1 MGFMQIFG
9 ISVAIFLWIRSILN
23 FRRKK
28 IPFAEFLLWSA
39 IWGGMILI
47 GVLPWTASFIANLL
61 GVGRGV
67 DVAIY
72 LSIIL
77 LFYLAFLLFSRIDK
91 QREEITRLVR
101 ELAIKKKK

>member
-9 ISVAIFLWIRSILN
+9 ISVAIFLWIRSTLN
-23 FRRKK
+23 FKRKK
-28 IPFAEFLLWSA
+28 IPLTEFIMWSA
-39 IWGGMILI
+39 IWGGMILV
-47 GVLPWTASFIANLL
+47 GLLPSTASFVASIL

-77 LFYLAFLLFSRIDK
+77 LFYLVFLLFSRIDK

-101 ELAIKKKK
+101 ELAIKRKK